1 MVVAMVLFEVTR
13 SVREERGWTGP
24 AFVQE
29 NPRDPDEW
37 LGAGEAEGRL
47 NTPSGGYASFWA
59 WPETQEFVK
68 KNGMGMAK
76 FDQGPLGH
84 ERRKPTTVMTNVTEV
99 LALHGR
105 CGPGDVV
112 GRSGST
118 EGRIKE
124 SASWAAWA
132 PELKQAVKMGFS
144 G

>member
-1 MVVAMVLFEVTR
+1 M
-13 SVREERGWTGP
+13 
-24 AFVQE
+24 
-29 NPRDPDEW
+29 
-37 LGAGEAEGRL
+37 
-47 NTPSGGYASFWA
+47 
-59 WPETQEFVK
+59 K

-99 LALHGR
+99 VALHGR

-124 SASWAAWA
+124 SPHTGAQASGEDGASAGEPRGDGGDEDQSGEA
-132 PELKQAVKMGFS
+132 PGKRGTMEKACGERARTTSTRLPGMYGGCGKSGVEGFGLPTPS
-144 G
+144 